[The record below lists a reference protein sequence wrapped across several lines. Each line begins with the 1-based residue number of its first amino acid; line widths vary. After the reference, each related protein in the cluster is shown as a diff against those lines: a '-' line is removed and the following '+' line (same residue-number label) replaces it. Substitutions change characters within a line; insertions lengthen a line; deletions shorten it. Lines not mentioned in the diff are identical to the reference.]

1 MNDRRLDGGQSMGA
15 RNPNVLFV
23 CLHGSAKSLIA
34 AEYFNRLAVARG
46 LPARA
51 TSAGTEP
58 DDAIPPRVTQ
68 GLGADGIDVAS
79 RRPRRPTQ
87 ADLDE
92 SAVVVTFACDLG
104 DLASRAPR
112 VVRWDDVP
120 AVSEDFKRAR
130 DVIVARV
137 TALLEDPAIKG

>member
-1 MNDRRLDGGQSMGA
+1 MGA
-15 RNPNVLFV
+15 RPQNVLFV

-46 LPARA
+46 LPVSAV
-51 TSAGTEP
+51 SAGTEP
-58 DDAIPPRVTQ
+58 DDSIPPRVTQ
-68 GLGADGIDVAS
+68 GLGADGIDVEG
-79 RRPRRPTQ
+79 RRPRRPTS
-87 ADLDE
+87 ADLDS
-92 SAVVVTFACDLG
+92 SALVVTFGCDLG

-112 VVRWDDVP
+112 IERWDDVP

-137 TALLEDPAIKG
+137 TALLEDPAVTG

>member
-1 MNDRRLDGGQSMGA
+1 MSA

-34 AEYFNRLAVARG
+34 AEYFNRLAAARG

-58 DDAIPPRVTQ
+58 DDSIPPRVTQ
-68 GLGADGIDVAS
+68 GLGADGIDVQG
-79 RRPRRPTQ
+79 RQPRRPMQ
-87 ADLDE
+87 ADVDG
-92 SAVVVTFACDLG
+92 SVVVVTFACDLG

-112 VVRWDDVP
+112 IERWDDVP

-130 DVIVARV
+130 DVIVTRV
-137 TALLEDPAIKG
+137 TTLLEDPAITG

>member
-1 MNDRRLDGGQSMGA
+1 MSA

-34 AEYFNRLAVARG
+34 AEYFNRLAAARG

-68 GLGADGIDVAS
+68 GLGADGIDVQGCQ
-79 RRPRRPTQ
+79 PRRPMQ
-87 ADLDE
+87 ADVDG
-92 SAVVVTFACDLG
+92 SVVVVTFACDLG

-112 VVRWDDVP
+112 IERWDDVP

-130 DVIVARV
+130 DVIVTRV
-137 TALLEDPAIKG
+137 TTLLEDPAITG

>member
-1 MNDRRLDGGQSMGA
+1 MSA

-34 AEYFNRLAVARG
+34 AEYFNRLAAARG

-68 GLGADGIDVAS
+68 GLGADGIDVQG
-79 RRPRRPTQ
+79 RQPRRPMQ
-87 ADLDE
+87 ADVDGCV
-92 SAVVVTFACDLG
+92 VVVTFACDLG

-112 VVRWDDVP
+112 IERWDDVP

-130 DVIVARV
+130 DVIVTRV
-137 TALLEDPAIKG
+137 TTLLEDPAITG

>member
-1 MNDRRLDGGQSMGA
+1 MSA

-34 AEYFNRLAVARG
+34 AEYFNRLAAARG

-51 TSAGTEP
+51 TSAGTES

-68 GLGADGIDVAS
+68 GLGADGIDVQG
-79 RRPRRPTQ
+79 RQPRRPTQ
-87 ADLDE
+87 ADVDG
-92 SAVVVTFACDLG
+92 SVVVVTFACDLG

-112 VVRWDDVP
+112 IERWDDVP

-130 DVIVARV
+130 DVIVTRV
-137 TALLEDPAIKG
+137 TTLLEDPAITG

>member
-1 MNDRRLDGGQSMGA
+1 MSA

-34 AEYFNRLAVARG
+34 AEYFNRLAAARG

-51 TSAGTEP
+51 TSAGTAP

-68 GLGADGIDVAS
+68 GLGADGIDVQG
-79 RRPRRPTQ
+79 RQPRRPMQ
-87 ADLDE
+87 ADVDG
-92 SAVVVTFACDLG
+92 SVVVVTFACDLG

-112 VVRWDDVP
+112 IERWDDVP

-130 DVIVARV
+130 DVIVTRV
-137 TALLEDPAIKG
+137 TTLLEDPAITG

>member
-1 MNDRRLDGGQSMGA
+1 MSA
-15 RNPNVLFV
+15 RHPNVLFV

-34 AEYFNRLAVARG
+34 AEYFNRLAAERG

-51 TSAGTEP
+51 VSAGTEP
-58 DDAIPPRVTQ
+58 DDATPPRVTQ
-68 GLGADGIDVAS
+68 GLGADGIDVAGW
-79 RRPRRPTQ
+79 RPRRPTP
-87 ADLDE
+87 ADLDG
-92 SAVVVTFACDLG
+92 SAIVVTFACDLA

-112 VVRWDDVP
+112 IERWDDVP

>member
-15 RNPNVLFV
+15 RNQNVLFV

-34 AEYFNRLAVARG
+34 AEYFNRLAAARG

-58 DDAIPPRVTQ
+58 DDAIPPRVMQ

-130 DVIVARV
+130 DGIVARV